1 LVLLR
6 KVGLVFV
13 FMLGALILGCSQE
26 KSQPLVVPSEYEH
39 AKDMLDHLTTAGLK
53 IEDIN
58 NSKYTA
64 FFNTNPSY
72 SMYIRTNLG
81 VFELVHLEHKNG
93 KDIDIV
99 EKEASGDGNFK
110 YIVSEHGEERLEIL
124 GIENYFNKTDEYIT
138 IARDKKLNHKIKQ
151 ALDAL

>member
-1 LVLLR
+1 LLR
-6 KVGLVFV
+6 KIGIIFV
-13 FMLGALILGCSQE
+13 FILSTLILGCSQE
-26 KSQPLVVPSEYEH
+26 KSQPLVVPSEYQH
-39 AKDMLDHLTTAGLK
+39 AKDMLDHLAKAGLK
-53 IEDIN
+53 IQEIN

-64 FFNTNPSY
+64 IFNEDPNY
-72 SMYIRTNLG
+72 SLYIRTDLG
-81 VFELVHLEHKNG
+81 TFELVHLEHKNG

-99 EKEASGDGNFK
+99 EKEASGDGDFK
-110 YIVSEHGEERLEIL
+110 YIVSENGEERLEIL